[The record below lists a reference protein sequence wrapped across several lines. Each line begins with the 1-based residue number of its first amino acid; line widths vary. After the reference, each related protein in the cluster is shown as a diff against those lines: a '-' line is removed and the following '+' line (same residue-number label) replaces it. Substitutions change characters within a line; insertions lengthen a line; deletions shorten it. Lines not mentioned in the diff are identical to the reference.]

1 MSGWY
6 LTTQDYQMPSIEE
19 LLASGDVAAALAAAA
34 ETYVGKMRRIRKDL
48 LQESDITQLA
58 DAPLTDA
65 KKAEW
70 VTYRQALRDMP
81 VTNAS
86 ATTYEEIIWPEK
98 P

>member
-1 MSGWY
+1 MT
-6 LTTQDYQMPSIEE
+6 LEE
-19 LLASGDVAAALAAAA
+19 QLAQNDALLGPLVYSYMD
-34 ETYVGKMRRIRKDL
+34 KMRTVRNGL

-65 KKAEW
+65 EKAEW
-70 VTYRQALRDMP
+70 ATYRQALRDMP

-86 ATTYEEIIWPEK
+86 ATTYEEITWPEK

>member
-1 MSGWY
+1 MT
-6 LTTQDYQMPSIEE
+6 LEE
-19 LLASGDVAAALAAAA
+19 QLAQNDALLGPLVYSYMD
-34 ETYVGKMRRIRKDL
+34 KMRTVRNGL
-48 LQESDITQLA
+48 LQECDITQLA

>member
-1 MSGWY
+1 MPNV
-6 LTTQDYQMPSIEE
+6 QD
-19 LLASGDVAAALAAAA
+19 LLDSGDFAAALAAAA
-34 ETYVGKMRRIRKDL
+34 ETYVGKMRTVRNGL

-65 KKAEW
+65 EKAEW
-70 VTYRQALRDMP
+70 ATYRQALRDMP

-86 ATTYEEIIWPEK
+86 ATTYEEITWPEK

>member
-1 MSGWY
+1 MT
-6 LTTQDYQMPSIEE
+6 LEE
-19 LLASGDVAAALAAAA
+19 QLAQNDALLGPLVYSYMD
-34 ETYVGKMRRIRKDL
+34 KMRTVRNGL

>member
-1 MSGWY
+1 MT
-6 LTTQDYQMPSIEE
+6 LEE
-19 LLASGDVAAALAAAA
+19 QLAQNDALLGPLVYSYMD
-34 ETYVGKMRRIRKDL
+34 KMRRVRKDL
-48 LQESDITQLA
+48 LQECDITQLA

-65 KKAEW
+65 EKAEW
-70 VTYRQALRDMP
+70 ATYRQALRDMP

>member
-1 MSGWY
+1 MSNV
-6 LTTQDYQMPSIEE
+6 QD
-19 LLASGDVAAALAAAA
+19 LLDSGDLAAALAAAA
-34 ETYVGKMRRIRKDL
+34 ETYEGKMRRIRKDL

-70 VTYRQALRDMP
+70 ATYRQALRDMP

-86 ATTYEEIIWPEK
+86 ATTYEEIVWPVK
-98 P
+98 PD

>member
-1 MSGWY
+1 MT
-6 LTTQDYQMPSIEE
+6 LEE
-19 LLASGDVAAALAAAA
+19 QLAQNDALLGPLVYSYMD
-34 ETYVGKMRRIRKDL
+34 KMRRVRNDL

-65 KKAEW
+65 EKAEW
-70 VTYRQALRDMP
+70 ATYRQALRDMP

>member
-1 MSGWY
+1 MT
-6 LTTQDYQMPSIEE
+6 LEEE
-19 LLASGDVAAALAAAA
+19 LAQNDVLLGPLV
-34 ETYVGKMRRIRKDL
+34 EGHMGKMRGVRKDL

-58 DAPLTDA
+58 DTPLTDA

>member
-1 MSGWY
+1 MT
-6 LTTQDYQMPSIEE
+6 LEE
-19 LLASGDVAAALAAAA
+19 QLAQNDALLGPLVYSYMD
-34 ETYVGKMRRIRKDL
+34 KMRRVRKDL

-65 KKAEW
+65 EKAEW
-70 VTYRQALRDMP
+70 ATYRQALRDMP

-86 ATTYEEIIWPEK
+86 ATTYEEITWPEK

>member
-1 MSGWY
+1 MPNV
-6 LTTQDYQMPSIEE
+6 QD
-19 LLASGDVAAALAAAA
+19 LLDSGDFAAALAAAA
-34 ETYVGKMRRIRKDL
+34 ETYVGKMRRIRNDL
-48 LQESDITQLA
+48 LKESDITQLA

-70 VTYRQALRDMP
+70 ATYRQALRDMP

-86 ATTYEEIIWPEK
+86 ATTYEEIICPEK

>member
-1 MSGWY
+1 MT
-6 LTTQDYQMPSIEE
+6 LEE
-19 LLASGDVAAALAAAA
+19 QLAQNDALLGPLVYSYMD
-34 ETYVGKMRRIRKDL
+34 KMRRVRKDL

-65 KKAEW
+65 EKAEW
-70 VTYRQALRDMP
+70 ATYRQALRDMP

>member
-1 MSGWY
+1 MT
-6 LTTQDYQMPSIEE
+6 LEEE
-19 LLASGDVAAALAAAA
+19 LAQNDVLLGPLV
-34 ETYVGKMRRIRKDL
+34 EGHMDKMRRVRKDL

-70 VTYRQALRDMP
+70 ATYRQALRDMP